1 MLLKSFPVYLTM
13 FGAFG
18 VSDKLVKFSVFVI
31 QQNHGIERM
40 GSGKVGSS
48 AFRDGVGYPHPVA
61 AQIYLSLFAGFRI
74 VNSPEQNSGIG
85 DLKLFPVFQSLECFI
100 GPPTRQETTQTSPLF

>member
-1 MLLKSFPVYLTM
+1 MLLKAFLVYLTM

-31 QQNHGIERM
+31 QQNHGIERT
-40 GSGKVGSS
+40 GLGKVGSS
-48 AFRDGVGYPHPVA
+48 AFRDSVGYPHSIA
-61 AQIYLSLFAGFRI
+61 TQIYLSLFAGFRI
-74 VNSPEQNSGIG
+74 VNLPKHNFGIG

-100 GPPTRQETTQTSPLF
+100 GPPAC